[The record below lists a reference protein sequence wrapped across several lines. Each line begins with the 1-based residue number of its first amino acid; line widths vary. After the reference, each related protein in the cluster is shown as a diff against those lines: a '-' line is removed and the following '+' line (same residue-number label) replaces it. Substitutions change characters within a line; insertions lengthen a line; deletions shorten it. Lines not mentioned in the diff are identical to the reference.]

1 MTEPGMVEKISM
13 FLVRECVVVICTA
26 VAVYIF
32 LAIYSYAPI
41 DTGTVTSS
49 EGLDV
54 TNVVG
59 SSGLWVAGLA
69 LLTFGYIAYLLPIA
83 LLIGGLNVVLGR
95 GTPWSWT
102 RAVAKAGTLL
112 VVLIALCVLVQL
124 HMKANDPDLVY
135 GTGGVIGS
143 VLVQYGNSFLKP
155 TGLTIVSVA
164 LLIVGQQTL
173 TNISWLTVAEWIGS
187 VLYRILRKIVHCTKR
202 WWVWIHLKENEGSEV
217 EARIAPPT
225 TPSKFGL
232 GTKVKYRFSKESI
245 RTYIEPTVNRS
256 TPNNKETVAH
266 KVAPAVS
273 SIKTLSTAYK
283 EDAND
288 TVPVLIDKG
297 MPSLKLLDVAES
309 NVRSSYSGETLEI
322 LGEVLI
328 EKLADFGVKAEVE
341 SILPGPVVTRFEILP
356 APGVK
361 VSKVTALVKDIARSL
376 SVVSVRVVET
386 IPGKSVIGIEI
397 PNDRRSIVRLSDI
410 LSSPVY
416 KQSNSPLTIAIG
428 KDVAGEVI
436 VANISGMPHLLVAGT
451 TGSGKSVAINA
462 MLLSMLY
469 KATPDDVRLILIDPK
484 MLELSVYDGIPH
496 LLTPVVTDMREASQ
510 ALNWCV
516 GEMERRYSILASL
529 GVRSLEGYNRRIEA
543 EEAKGNSLL
552 DPTWPDSVPEPPPT
566 LKKLPLIVV
575 VIDEFADMMMIV
587 GKKLDQIIAR
597 IAQKA
602 RAAGIHLVLAT
613 QRPSVDVITG
623 LIKAN
628 IPCRISFLVPT
639 RIDSR
644 TIIDQG
650 GAEQLLGQGDMLY
663 VKSGSSVPER
673 VHGAFV
679 SDEEVHAVVAAWKE
693 IGGPVYELDL
703 SAPNEDTGSP
713 DFINSIVKA
722 EDEDELYAQA
732 VRVVLENKKASI
744 SFLQRKLSIGY
755 NRAAKMIEAMEI
767 AGLVS
772 EQNSSGNREVL
783 VCNDE

>member
-1 MTEPGMVEKISM
+1 MAEPGMVEKISM
-13 FLVRECVVVICTA
+13 FPVRECVVVICTA
-26 VAVYIF
+26 FAAYIF

-41 DTGTVTSS
+41 DTATATSS

-59 SSGLWVAGLA
+59 SSGLWVARLA
-69 LLTFGYIAYLLPIA
+69 LLTFGYIAYLLPMA
-83 LLIGGLNVVLGR
+83 LLIGGLNVVLRR

-112 VVLIALCVLVQL
+112 VILIALCVLVQL

-135 GTGGVIGS
+135 GTGGIIGS

-187 VLYRILRKIVHCTKR
+187 VLYRVFGKIIRFTKR
-202 WWVWIHLKENEGSEV
+202 YWVWIHLQENEDSK
-217 EARIAPPT
+217 IAALTVSPTVPP
-225 TPSKFGL
+225 KLGL
-232 GTKVKYRFSKESI
+232 GTKVEHRSSKESLRI
-245 RTYIEPTVNRS
+245 YIEPTVSRS
-256 TPNNKETVAH
+256 APNNKETVAR
-266 KVAPAVS
+266 KVTPAVS
-273 SIKTLSTAYK
+273 SLTTLSTAYK
-283 EDAND
+283 KD
-288 TVPVLIDKG
+288 THDTIPVLIEKG

-309 NVRSSYSGETLEI
+309 NVRSSYSNETLEI
-322 LGEVLI
+322 LGEVLV

-361 VSKVTALVKDIARSL
+361 VSKITALVKDIARSL

-416 KQSNSPLTIAIG
+416 KQSDSPLTIAIG
-428 KDVAGEVI
+428 KNVAGEVV
-436 VANISGMPHLLVAGT
+436 VADISGMPHLLVAGT

-469 KATPDDVRLILIDPK
+469 KATPDDVRFILIDPK

-516 GEMERRYSILASL
+516 GEMERRYNILASL
-529 GVRSLEGYNRRIEA
+529 GVRSLEGYNRRIES
-543 EEAKGNSLL
+543 EEAQGNSLL
-552 DPTWPDSVPEPPPT
+552 DPTWPDSAPAPPPA

-587 GKKLDQIIAR
+587 GKKLDQVIAR

-679 SDEEVHAVVAAWKE
+679 SDEEVHAVVAAWKK
-693 IGGPVYELDL
+693 IGDPVYELDL
-703 SAPNEDTGSP
+703 SAPNEDTGSL

-722 EDEDELYAQA
+722 EGEDELYAQA
-732 VRVVLENKKASI
+732 VRVVLEHKKASI

-772 EQNSSGNREVL
+772 EQNSSGNREIL
-783 VCNDE
+783 VCDDA